1 MKTHNVKKGK
11 AGEEL
16 AVAFLKNIGHSI
28 CKTNY
33 QKASGEIDLI
43 TQEGD
48 TLVFVEVKYRKNL
61 DYGFPREAVNRTKQK
76 RIAKT
81 ALWYIK
87 EQQLDDV
94 NIRFDVIEIYYC
106 SDGEQVINHFEN
118 AFSF

>member
-16 AVAFLKNIGHSI
+16 AVAFLKNIGHRI

-118 AFSF
+118 AFTF

>member
-16 AVAFLKNIGHSI
+16 AVAFLKNIGHRI

>member
-16 AVAFLKNIGHSI
+16 AVAFLKNIGHRI

-33 QKASGEIDLI
+33 QKASGEIDLL